1 MVSDVLFRL
10 SSGIALLGW
19 VLLLSFHKTLW
30 ISKVLVGTIVT
41 FLALLYTWL
50 VAANLGAFQSDS
62 FNSLDNVASL
72 FRSREA
78 LLAGWVH
85 YLAFDLLTGIYIV
98 TEARKIGIGFWPLL
112 PCLFFTFMFGPF
124 GFLLYLV
131 LRWYQTRTY
140 FAETE

>member
-1 MVSDVLFRL
+1 MVPDVLFRL

-19 VLLLSFHKTLW
+19 VLLLIFHKTVW
-30 ISKVLVGTIVT
+30 ISRVLVGTIVT
-41 FLALLYTWL
+41 FLALLYTYL

-98 TEARKIGIGFWPLL
+98 TDARK
-112 PCLFFTFMFGPF
+112 
-124 GFLLYLV
+124 
-131 LRWYQTRTY
+131 
-140 FAETE
+140 